1 MWQEK
6 FHITLIK
13 IFNRFFGVFAVVFS
27 VIILLSL
34 LSFQPSDVS
43 FNTSST
49 SGEIKNWMGAFGSHI
64 SDLLF
69 QLIGLAAFFLC
80 LILFSLGIKIASK
93 ARVQYLALKLILV
106 PFCLLSFSV
115 FFAVMHEPDWWI
127 FNSLGGI
134 NGRFV
139 LSRLKFMP
147 HKLTFILSFLF
158 SLVLLSVIIEITLR
172 DWKYFFRYCL
182 VTAKYLLGIFMMI
195 SKKYGVIALKKI
207 RILLDELSKKLGTKS
222 IFLDER
228 TVIRGDNNIEEVS
241 DNFSEEE
248 HDDVE
253 EVVTAKK
260 PVDPAKKISKTKQMI
275 KSMNNYGDYQLPSPE
290 LLTDRSGENKVNKVS
305 KVQLEQQSKMLL
317 KVLEDFSIYGNVLAA
332 RMGPVVTLHEFEPAA
347 GIKSSRVVGLA
358 DDIAR
363 SMSALSARI
372 APIPGK
378 TTIGI
383 ELPNQKREMI
393 YLRELIESKEYK
405 FDQASLPIIL
415 GKDITGEAIITDLA
429 KMPHLL
435 IAGTTGSGKSVGV
448 NAMILSLLYKLRPD
462 ECKFIMIDP
471 KMLELSIYDGI
482 PHLLSPVVTE
492 PGRAV
497 VALKWV
503 VHEME
508 ERYRLMSSLNVR
520 NIAGYNEK
528 IYKAI
533 KNKEI
538 LTRKIQTGFDPET
551 GEPIIEEMELEA
563 KKLPFIVVIVDEMAD
578 LMLVAGKEIEGSVQR
593 LAQMA
598 RAAGIHLV
606 MATQRP
612 SVDVITGVIKANFPT
627 RISFQV
633 TSRIDSRTILG
644 VQGAEQLLGRGDMI
658 YMSGGSKMT
667 RVHGPFCSDTE
678 VENVVNFIKSQA
690 SSEDGGYSQNVVFEQ
705 FESGENKAGAA
716 SGLGGDSD
724 SDGDLYSKA
733 VAIVLRDKK
742 PSISYVQRQLR
753 IGYNRAATIIERME
767 QEGIITP
774 PNISGKREIINNS

>member
-6 FHITLIK
+6 FHVILMK
-13 IFNRFFGVFAVVFS
+13 IFNRFFGVFAVIFS

-34 LSFQPSDVS
+34 FSFNASDVS

-69 QLIGLAAFFLC
+69 QLIGLSAFFLC
-80 LILFSLGIKIASK
+80 LILFSLGIKMASK
-93 ARVQYLALKLILV
+93 TGVRYLALKLILI
-106 PFCLLSFSV
+106 PFCLLSFAV

-134 NGRFV
+134 NGKFV
-139 LSRLKFMP
+139 LSKIKFIP
-147 HKLTFILSFLF
+147 RKLTFILSFLS
-158 SLVLLSVIIEITLR
+158 SLILLSVIIEISLR

-182 VTAKYLLGIFMMI
+182 VTSQYLYRIFTAL
-195 SKKYGVIALKKI
+195 SKKYGIVILRQI
-207 RILLDELSKKLGTKS
+207 QILLGKLSEKLGKKS

-228 TVIRGDNNIEEVS
+228 TIVKNDKNSEEIEE
-241 DNFSEEE
+241 DLEEE
-248 HDDVE
+248 EEVE
-253 EVVTAKK
+253 EVVLPKK
-260 PVDPAKKISKTKQMI
+260 PAAQKISKTKQMI
-275 KSMNNYGDYQLPSPE
+275 KSMNNYGDYVLPSPE
-290 LLTDRSGENKVNKVS
+290 LLTDRSGENKGNKVS
-305 KVQLEQQSKMLL
+305 KVQLEQYSKMLL

-332 RMGPVVTLHEFEPAA
+332 KMGPVVTLHEFEPAA

-358 DDIAR
+358 DDISR

-393 YLRELIESKEYK
+393 YLRELIESKEYQ

-482 PHLLSPVVTE
+482 PHLLAPVVTE

-538 LTRKIQTGFDPET
+538 LTRKVQTGFDPES

-678 VENVVNFIKSQA
+678 VENVVNFIKSQN
-690 SSEDGGYSQNVVFEQ
+690 SSEDGGYGQNIVFEQ
-705 FESGENKAGAA
+705 IEAMENKSNIVGA
-716 SGLGGDSD
+716 LGGDSD

-753 IGYNRAATIIERME
+753 IGYNRAATLIERME
-767 QEGIITP
+767 KEGVITP

>member
-6 FHITLIK
+6 FHVILIK
-13 IFNRFFGVFAVVFS
+13 IFNRFLGVFAVVFS

-34 LSFQPSDVS
+34 FSFNASDVS

-64 SDLLF
+64 ADLLF
-69 QLIGLAAFFLC
+69 QLIGLSAFFLC
-80 LILFSLGIKIASK
+80 LILFSLGIKMVSK
-93 ARVQYLALKLILV
+93 VEVRYLALKLILI
-106 PFCLLSFSV
+106 PFCLLSFAV
-115 FFAVMHEPDWWI
+115 FFAVIREPDWWI

-134 NGRFV
+134 NGKFV
-139 LSRLKFMP
+139 LSKIKFIP
-147 HKLTFILSFLF
+147 RKLSFILSFLS
-158 SLVLLSVIIEITLR
+158 SLVLLSVIIEISLK

-182 VTAKYLLGIFMMI
+182 VTAQYLSRIFI
-195 SKKYGVIALKKI
+195 SVAKKYGIAAIRKI
-207 RILLDELSKKLGTKS
+207 QILLGKLSEKLGRKS

-228 TVIRGDNNIEEVS
+228 TIAKENKNVEK
-241 DNFSEEE
+241 
-248 HDDVE
+248 VE
-253 EVVTAKK
+253 EDVDDEDEYDDEQEVVVSKK
-260 PVDPAKKISKTKQMI
+260 PLVQKVSKTKQMI

-290 LLTDRSGENKVNKVS
+290 LLTDRSGESKVNKVS
-305 KVQLEQQSKMLL
+305 KVQLEQYSKMLL

-358 DDIAR
+358 DDISR

-393 YLRELIESKEYK
+393 YLRELIESQEYK

-415 GKDITGEAIITDLA
+415 GKDITGEAIIVDLA

-482 PHLLSPVVTE
+482 PHLLAPVVTE

-533 KNKEI
+533 KSKET
-538 LTRKIQTGFDPET
+538 LTRKVQTGFDPES
-551 GEPIIEEMELEA
+551 GEPIIEEMEIEA

-678 VENVVNFIKSQA
+678 VENVVNFIKSQNM
-690 SSEDGGYSQNVVFEQ
+690 SEDGGYGQNVVFEQ
-705 FESGENKAGAA
+705 IEAMENKANVAGV
-716 SGLGGDSD
+716 LGGSSD

-753 IGYNRAATIIERME
+753 IGYNRAATLIERME
-767 QEGIITP
+767 NEGVITP